1 MRPVVIPMLA
11 TAVVVL
17 AMVTPQAPQRR
28 PARKPV
34 TRVVHIAGYRSG
46 ESLSLGGLVAGSD
59 VILIGTAVAV
69 VREDPVPVNATDPD
83 CNLYVTCYLVEV
95 ERYLEWE
102 GAPNQPP
109 TIKVL
114 VSGGAGS
121 DGVMRVFEREP
132 RLAVGGRYLLFL
144 TDARPIKLGP
154 NGEAI
159 AFCCGAEGVEVY
171 PDEYLPAS
179 PLHGIIQIQDGVT
192 TLPQDPYQP
201 DLQPWEFADDGTGVR
216 TLLGL
221 PENEAIQLVEQ
232 AIAEWAAHL
241 REVEESMN

>member
-1 MRPVVIPMLA
+1 MQRLIPIFAAATVVML
-11 TAVVVL
+11 VVQ
-17 AMVTPQAPQRR
+17 PHQAERR
-28 PARKPV
+28 PGRKPV
-34 TRVVHIAGYRSG
+34 TGVRRIQGYGPPESG
-46 ESLSLGGLVAGSD
+46 SLRYGLARSD

-83 CNLYVTCYLVEV
+83 CDLYVTCYLVEV
-95 ERYLEWE
+95 ERYLQWE

-114 VSGGAGS
+114 VSGGVGS

-132 RLAVGGRYLLFL
+132 RLALGGRYLLFL